1 MLQVR
6 LVLRIA
12 HVYGH
17 DVDPIRTPEVLG
29 VVAGAYGWRALA
41 RKALRS
47 LPAPDWA
54 VRGGMAY
61 AATRAVGE
69 AAIRRFSATAEDP
82 TQPRASAASAAR

>member
-1 MLQVR
+1 M
-6 LVLRIA
+6 
-12 HVYGH
+12 
-17 DVDPIRTPEVLG
+17 
-29 VVAGAYGWRALA
+29 VVARDVRTDRASAVMAGVCESQRSIGIRALA